1 MQLREF
7 FFLARKKS
15 TEIHI
20 AYPLF
25 STLRTLFSRR
35 IRIGHSEK
43 TRTKKLVNN
52 ESEGTLV
59 CSVIEIY
66 FGILPA
72 VMENFHSAHQSAT
85 SPGNLGEEF

>member
-1 MQLREF
+1 MLLSNLISPVT
-7 FFLARKKS
+7 FLWHVIVERNTK
-15 TEIHI
+15 
-20 AYPLF
+20 
-25 STLRTLFSRR
+25 RFSRR

-52 ESEGTLV
+52 ESEGTFV
-59 CSVIEIY
+59 CSVIGIY